1 MMFIKKY
8 WNKIVIVLVSILFI
22 VGSLFVTF
30 DNNGKNITNES
41 LEEAIIVF
49 GVAKGLN
56 AAISLAQGTEIS
68 PPGLTLTIGEVLDPI
83 NDLVEQFSW
92 IMLASITSLGLQKI
106 LFNIVTGYEYNVI
119 LSVFIVLINVWLF
132 VRFKEDTKVRNI
144 FFKVTVIMI
153 FLRFSIPMM
162 SIADNYI
169 YENYVKNDYNIE
181 RTKESITQSSD
192 EINKITYNTIEE
204 KESNLEQEQKKDSS
218 VVESIKE
225 GISSALDS
233 VSSVT
238 SKIFST
244 EYYTNK
250 INEYKVA
257 TEKTSEAII
266 DLIIAFVFKTIFF
279 PIVFLFFLYQL
290 LRSVFN
296 LGK

>member
-119 LSVFIVLINVWLF
+119 LSVFIILINIWLF

>member
-1 MMFIKKY
+1 
-8 WNKIVIVLVSILFI
+8 
-22 VGSLFVTF
+22 
-30 DNNGKNITNES
+30 
-41 LEEAIIVF
+41 
-49 GVAKGLN
+49 
-56 AAISLAQGTEIS
+56 
-68 PPGLTLTIGEVLDPI
+68 
-83 NDLVEQFSW
+83 
-92 IMLASITSLGLQKI
+92 
-106 LFNIVTGYEYNVI
+106 
-119 LSVFIVLINVWLF
+119 LINIWLF